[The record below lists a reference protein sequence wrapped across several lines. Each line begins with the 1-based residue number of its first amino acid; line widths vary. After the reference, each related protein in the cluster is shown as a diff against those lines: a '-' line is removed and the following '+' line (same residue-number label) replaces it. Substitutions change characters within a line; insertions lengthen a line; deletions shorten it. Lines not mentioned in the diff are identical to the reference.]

1 MVETPLPLRD
11 HSQPCEHDAG
21 WYWEGTQAR
30 KIYQCNNAAC
40 PGGRE
45 VAINYEAAVAEY
57 ERWADHA
64 GDDTR
69 NLDQALADVVDAALR
84 EA

>member
-1 MVETPLPLRD
+1 MSDLRD

-40 PGGRE
+40 PGGR
-45 VAINYEAAVAEY
+45 VATIDLQSGFDAIAPYVSTRALKEFGLSGIHIIVA
-57 ERWADHA
+57 
-64 GDDTR
+64 
-69 NLDQALADVVDAALR
+69 AALVVSD
-84 EA
+84 E